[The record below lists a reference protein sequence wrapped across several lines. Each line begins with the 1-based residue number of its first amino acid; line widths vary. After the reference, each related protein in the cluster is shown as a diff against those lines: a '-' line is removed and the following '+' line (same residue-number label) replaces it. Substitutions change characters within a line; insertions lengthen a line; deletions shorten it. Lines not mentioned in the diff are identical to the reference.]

1 MTMTEA
7 DRLFMYEGF
16 RECMT
21 EKVADLLMEHLPPTG
36 WADVARVQDL
46 NQLEKNTDI
55 QFVSVRS
62 QIANLENVMNAK
74 FESVSNRLENLE
86 EMMNTKFEAV
96 EHRCEN
102 LEKRMNAK
110 FESVDT
116 RFVNLTQM
124 LNVQFSHID
133 GRLNR
138 MFQALLT
145 FAGITATGFG
155 VIVGLILTQH

>member
-1 MTMTEA
+1 MAITEA
-7 DRLFMYEGF
+7 DRLFMHEGL

-74 FESVSNRLENLE
+74 FESV
-86 EMMNTKFEAV
+86 
-96 EHRCEN
+96 
-102 LEKRMNAK
+102 
-110 FESVDT
+110 DT

>member
-1 MTMTEA
+1 MAVTEA
-7 DRLFMYEGF
+7 DRLFMHEGL

-46 NQLEKNTDI
+46 E
-55 QFVSVRS
+55 
-62 QIANLENVMNAK
+62 NLQGIMNEK
-74 FESVSNRLENLE
+74 FE
-86 EMMNTKFEAV
+86 MM
-96 EHRCEN
+96 
-102 LEKRMNAK
+102 
-110 FESVDT
+110 
-116 RFVNLTQM
+116 
-124 LNVQFSHID
+124 NVQFSHID

-155 VIVGLILTQH
+155 IVISVLLMRH